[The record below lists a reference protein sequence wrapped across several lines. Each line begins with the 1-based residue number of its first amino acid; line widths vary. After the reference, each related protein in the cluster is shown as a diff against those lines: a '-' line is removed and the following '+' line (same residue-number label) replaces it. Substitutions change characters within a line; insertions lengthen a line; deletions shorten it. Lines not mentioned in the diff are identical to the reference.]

1 MNSMQLMLNPK
12 NAMLIVLE
20 VKLGISTYLE
30 TFGRCLEVFY
40 AEQNVKTLQKT
51 WNIEVTLISLP
62 SRVTQQFCNENLMSS
77 GT

>member
-1 MNSMQLMLNPK
+1 
-12 NAMLIVLE
+12 MLIVLDIR
-20 VKLGISTYLE
+20 VGNSTYLV

-51 WNIEVTLISLP
+51 WNIEVTLITLP
-62 SRVTQQFCNENLMSS
+62 SCVTQQFCNENLMSS